1 MQASATRLSSASCAV
16 CPVGTKRFR
25 DAARAAAAAPA
36 VTALRLVSLWGPV
49 AAYMAVIF
57 MASANS
63 NPPAPPHVSDK
74 LLHLGAYAGL
84 AVTICRAL
92 LGGLSPRL
100 SWRAAFATLAITTAY
115 GVTDELHQ
123 MFVPGRSPD
132 VYDVAA
138 DAAGAV
144 AGLIA
149 LRAWGIIR
157 GSCFQHSTTN
167 PAP

>member
-1 MQASATRLSSASCAV
+1 MTV
-16 CPVGTKRFR
+16 I
-25 DAARAAAAAPA
+25 
-36 VTALRLVSLWGPV
+36 RLVSLWGPV
-49 AAYMAVIF
+49 IAYMALIF
-57 MASANS
+57 VASS
-63 NPPAPPHVSDK
+63 SSDPPAPPHVSDK

-84 AVTICRAL
+84 AVTIGRAL
-92 LGGLSPRL
+92 LGGLSRRL
-100 SWRAAFATLAITTAY
+100 SWRAAIATLTITTAY

-144 AGLIA
+144 AGVIA